1 MEYDLQIAGGL
12 IVDGSGGPSFR
23 GEVAVKAGRITTP
36 QKSKGQPPEGIS
48 FTRRYVDRGP
58 DVVDAEGPLPSKVL
72 RSRAAE
78 RAPHMKPNLNRLS
91 GSLS

>member
-36 QKSKGQPPEGIS
+36 Q
-48 FTRRYVDRGP
+48 
-58 DVVDAEGPLPSKVL
+58 
-72 RSRAAE
+72 
-78 RAPHMKPNLNRLS
+78 
-91 GSLS
+91 